1 MQPVTVVLNNRL
13 LHVGLLLG
21 GAGDLLLLL
30 QLLQTLLVGG
40 GLLAGVLQR
49 SLLLRQARALV
60 AQGAVGHQALDAGSL
75 VSLVA
80 VVLELAADHELAHV
94 VLLRQTEQLADVVL
108 SLRAQA
114 AGSRRSLVRQSGDLL
129 LALLHD
135 HQVQHADVRT
145 HDAPA
150 HRLSLA
156 LALALKIKRQHYV
169 TTRSVARHAVR
180 QQQAHTVVA
189 QHTLLHRE
197 TLLVVSSSD
206 ASHSQPRAQT
216 LPEDVAL
223 ELVAEAVTLHFLGD
237 SLVHKDTAIL
247 LCL

>member
-75 VSLVA
+75 VSLVT

-94 VLLRQTEQLADVVL
+94 VLLRQTEQLADVVR

-114 AGSRRSLVRQSGDLL
+114 AGSRRRLVRQTRNLL

-145 HDAPA
+145 HDAAA
-150 HRLSLA
+150 HGLSLA
-156 LALALKIKRQHYV
+156 LTLTVIRRKRDNIA
-169 TTRSVARHAVR
+169 TRSVARHAVSE
-180 QQQAHTVVA
+180 QKAHTVVA
-189 QHTLLHRE
+189 QHTLLHGE
-197 TLLVVSSSD
+197 ALLVVSSRD
-206 ASHSQPRAQT
+206 ASS
-216 LPEDVAL
+216 
-223 ELVAEAVTLHFLGD
+223 
-237 SLVHKDTAIL
+237 
-247 LCL
+247 

>member
-1 MQPVTVVLNNRL
+1 MPCLLKKPEQPQNTTVWRSNL

-60 AQGAVGHQALDAGSL
+60 AQGAVGHQALDAGRL
-75 VSLVA
+75 VSLVP

-94 VLLRQTEQLADVVL
+94 VLLRQTEQLADVVR

-114 AGSRRSLVRQSGDLL
+114 AGSRRRLVRQTRNLL

-135 HQVQHADVRT
+135 HQVQHADVRA
-145 HDAPA
+145 HDAAA

-156 LALALKIKRQHYV
+156 LTLTVIRRKGDNIA
-169 TTRSVARHAVR
+169 TRSVARHAVSE
-180 QQQAHTVVA
+180 QKAHTVVA
-189 QHTLLHRE
+189 QHTLLHGE
-197 TLLVVSSSD
+197 ALLVVSSRD
-206 ASHSQPRAQT
+206 AS
-216 LPEDVAL
+216 L
-223 ELVAEAVTLHFLGD
+223 
-237 SLVHKDTAIL
+237 
-247 LCL
+247 